1 MMKLLAL
8 YKLPP
13 DIDAFLHHYETVH
26 MPLVRKIPGLQTV
39 NLSRVEASPTD
50 PTPPYFLIAEM
61 VFPDRTTFDAAMKS
75 EENRMAGKDLMSFA
89 RGLVTLL
96 VAEAA

>member
-1 MMKLLAL
+1 MTKLLAL

-13 DIDAFLHHYETVH
+13 DKDAFLHHYENVH
-26 MPLVRKIPGLQTV
+26 LPLVKKIPGLQAV
-39 NLSRVEASPTD
+39 NLSRIESSPTD
-50 PTPPYFLIAEM
+50 STPPYFLIAEM
-61 VFPDRTTFDAAMKS
+61 VFADRAAFDAAMKS

-96 VAEAA
+96 VAESA

>member
-1 MMKLLAL
+1 MTKLFAL
-8 YKLPP
+8 YKMPP
-13 DIDAFLHHYETVH
+13 DVEAFMHHYETVH
-26 MPLVRKIPGLQTV
+26 MPLVRKIPGLEAV
-39 NLSRVEASPTD
+39 NLSRVESSPTD
-50 PTPPYFLIAEM
+50 GTPPYFLIAEM
-61 VFPDRTTFDAAMKS
+61 VFPDRAVFDAAMKS